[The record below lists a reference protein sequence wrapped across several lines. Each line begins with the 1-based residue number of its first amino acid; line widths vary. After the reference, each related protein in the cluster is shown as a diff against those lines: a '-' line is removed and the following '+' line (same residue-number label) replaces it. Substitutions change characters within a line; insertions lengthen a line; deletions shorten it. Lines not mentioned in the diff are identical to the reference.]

1 MEKAVR
7 EVVAGAGLEAG
18 QSIAELE
25 AGASLVLAQ
34 ASTLLAG
41 GQRPVPPS
49 VVLCGMLQ
57 V

>member
-1 MEKAVR
+1 MR
-7 EVVAGAGLEAG
+7 DVVAGAGLEAE